1 MGKNGIYILVGA
13 AILVI
18 AIIFLLNL
26 PDNRSSTER
35 VGDAVEA
42 LPNGVDKAGDQLKDR
57 NPVEKAGD
65 AIDRKT
71 D

>member
-1 MGKNGIYILVGA
+1 MNNRVIYIICGIVLV
-13 AILVI
+13 VI
-18 AIIFLLNL
+18 AAVFLLNL
-26 PDNRSSTER
+26 PDNRSGPER

-42 LPNGVDKAGDQLKDR
+42 LPGGLDKAGDQLEDR

-65 AIDRKT
+65 AVSKAT

>member
-1 MGKNGIYILVGA
+1 MGKNGIYILCGVA
-13 AILVI
+13 LVVI
-18 AIIFLLNL
+18 AAIFLLNL
-26 PDNRSSTER
+26 PDNRSGTER

-65 AIDRKT
+65 AINKKT

>member
-1 MGKNGIYILVGA
+1 MGKNGIYILCGIA
-13 AILVI
+13 LVVI
-18 AIIFLLNL
+18 VAIFLLNL
-26 PDNRSSTER
+26 PDNRSGTER

-65 AIDRKT
+65 AISKKT

>member
-1 MGKNGIYILVGA
+1 MGKNGLYILVGA

-18 AIIFLLNL
+18 AVIFLLNL
-26 PDNRSSTER
+26 PDNRSGSQR

-65 AIDRKT
+65 AIDKKT

>member
-1 MGKNGIYILVGA
+1 MGKNGIFVLCGVALV
-13 AILVI
+13 VI
-18 AIIFLLNL
+18 VAVFLLNI
-26 PDNRSSTER
+26 PDKRSGPER
-35 VGDAVEA
+35 VGDAVQA

-65 AIDRKT
+65 AIEKKT

>member
-1 MGKNGIYILVGA
+1 MGKNGIYILCGIA
-13 AILVI
+13 LVVI
-18 AIIFLLNL
+18 VAIFLLNL
-26 PDNRSSTER
+26 PDNRSGTER
-35 VGDAVEA
+35 VGDAVQA

-65 AIDRKT
+65 AISKKT

>member
-1 MGKNGIYILVGA
+1 MNSKGIYILCGA
-13 AILVI
+13 ALVVI
-18 AIIFLLNL
+18 VAVFLLNM
-26 PDNRSSTER
+26 PDRRSGTER

-65 AIDRKT
+65 ALSRKA

>member
-1 MGKNGIYILVGA
+1 MGKNGLYILVGA

-18 AIIFLLNL
+18 AVIFLLNL
-26 PDNRSSTER
+26 PDNRSGSQR

-42 LPNGVDKAGDQLKDR
+42 LPTGVDKAGDQLKDR

-65 AIDRKT
+65 AIDKKT

>member
-1 MGKNGIYILVGA
+1 MGKNGIYILCGVA
-13 AILVI
+13 LVVI
-18 AIIFLLNL
+18 AAIFLLNL
-26 PDNRSSTER
+26 PDNRSGTER

-42 LPNGVDKAGDQLKDR
+42 LPQGVDKAGDQLKDR

-65 AIDRKT
+65 AIGNKT